1 MWIEGWSFFQATEPV
16 MLAISTLL
24 KTLASKSFLSLFQKP
39 NFTLPKPMPLMD
51 ALGIFSAMASLVS
64 SLKALSPMRSTIR

>member
-1 MWIEGWSFFQATEPV
+1 

-24 KTLASKSFLSLFQKP
+24 KVLASNSFLSLFQNP
-39 NFTLPKPMPLMD
+39 NLTMPKPIPLME

-64 SLKALSPMRSTIR
+64 SLKALSPMRRTMR